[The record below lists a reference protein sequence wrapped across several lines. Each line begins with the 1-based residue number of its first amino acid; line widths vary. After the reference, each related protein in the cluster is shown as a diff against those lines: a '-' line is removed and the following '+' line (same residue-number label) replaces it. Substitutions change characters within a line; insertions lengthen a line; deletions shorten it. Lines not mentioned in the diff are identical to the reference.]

1 MQMSP
6 QSVALDEIVA
16 FTTAARR
23 QGFARAAKELGLDP
37 SLLSRRIRRLEEA
50 LGVRLFVRTTRK
62 ISLTEAGERYLSRVG
77 DVLEQ
82 LEAAGREAAELAAQP
97 QGVLRVSLPISFGQR
112 VVAPMVA
119 GFVEA
124 HPRIHL
130 DLSFTNRRVDL
141 VAEGYDLAI
150 RMGIPRSS
158 SLSMRRIGSYQEILI
173 AASAYLS
180 RMGEPR
186 TPADL
191 AGHRCLNF
199 TGNAH
204 WPDWHL
210 SDGDTTVRLRP
221 EGPVTSDSSEVLITA
236 AIDGCGIALT
246 PDWMA
251 VDALEAG
258 TLVRILPHWRGVS
271 AGLIQ
276 GLLPPG
282 RMLPA
287 KTRVFLDYVASAL
300 QGRSLR

>member
-23 QGFARAAKELGLDP
+23 QSFVGAAKELGLDP

-62 ISLTEAGERYLSRVG
+62 ISLTEAGERYLSRVS

-82 LEAAGREAAELAAQP
+82 LEAAGLEAAELAAQP
-97 QGVLRVSLPISFGQR
+97 QGVLRVSLPISFGQM
-112 VVAPMVA
+112 VVAPMLS
-119 GFVEA
+119 GFVET
-124 HPRIHL
+124 HPRIRL

-150 RMGIPRSS
+150 RMGDPRDS
-158 SLSMRRIGSYQEILI
+158 SLSMRRIGSYQDILV
-173 AASAYLS
+173 AAPAYLS
-180 RMGEPR
+180 GMGEPQ

-191 AGHRCLNF
+191 SHHGCLSF

-210 SDGDTTVRLRP
+210 SDGSTTVRLRP
-221 EGPVTSDSSEVLITA
+221 EGPITADSSEVLITA
-236 AIDGCGIALT
+236 AVDGCGIVLT

-251 VDALEAG
+251 VKALNAG
-258 TLVRILPHWRGVS
+258 HLVRVLPQWQGVS

-276 GLLPPG
+276 ALLPPG

-300 QGRSLR
+300 RGRSLQ

>member
-1 MQMSP
+1 MSP
-6 QSVALDEIVA
+6 QSLSLDKIVA
-16 FTTAARR
+16 FTAAARR
-23 QGFARAAKELGLDP
+23 QSFAGAAKELGLDP

-82 LEAAGREAAELAAQP
+82 LEAAGLEAAELASEP
-97 QGVLRVSLPISFGQR
+97 QGVLRVSLPISFGQM
-112 VVAPMVA
+112 VVAPMLS

-124 HPRIHL
+124 YPRIRL
-130 DLSFTNRRVDL
+130 DLSFTNRRIDL
-141 VAEGYDLAI
+141 VTEGYDLAI
-150 RMGIPRSS
+150 RMGDPRDS
-158 SLSMRRIGSYQEILI
+158 SLSMRRIGNYQEILV
-173 AASAYLS
+173 AAPAYLAQ
-180 RMGEPR
+180 MGEPR
-186 TPADL
+186 KPADL
-191 AGHRCLNF
+191 ADHRCLSF

-210 SDGDTTVRLRP
+210 SDGSTTVRLRP
-221 EGPVTSDSSEVLITA
+221 EGPITSDSSEVLVTA
-236 AIDGCGIALT
+236 AIDGSGIVLT

-251 VDALEAG
+251 TKALGAG
-258 TLVRILPHWRGVS
+258 HLARILPQWHGVS

-276 GLLPPG
+276 ALLPPG

-300 QGRSLR
+300 QGRSLQ